1 MVNQLSTPGADEMS
15 PRTTPQS
22 PAAGRT
28 VDPGLLYI
36 DGVWREASDGGTAP
50 TITPID
56 ESEITTVAQATESDL
71 ESAVAAAR
79 TAFDEGPWPG
89 LNVHERAKVLRRI
102 TELVEQNLDELA
114 YLESIDLG
122 KPIAMARAIDAPM
135 TAQIFHYY
143 SGMATQ
149 LEGSTRGGSSPTT
162 HPFPVAGLNYTERE
176 PYVHVKDLAELF
188 CLAAEFAPHGAIL
201 HGAADDVT
209 QRDLA
214 PAINRMIG
222 TDERTGQSLAVA
234 DSWHRRQHS
243 RRHRRLVHPTGHCC
257 LRYQPVAEQTPV
269 FGQDTQAPRLVTQT
283 HRHRRRHRVRLVRD
297 LIARALQ
304 PSRST

>member
-1 MVNQLSTPGADEMS
+1 MANQLSQTAGADQMS

-28 VDPGLLYI
+28 VEPGLLFI
-36 DGVWREASDGGTAP
+36 DGAWREASDGGTAP

-56 ESEITTVAQATESDL
+56 ESEITTVAQATESDV

-79 TAFDEGPWPG
+79 TAFDESPWLAGPQC
-89 LNVHERAKVLRRI
+89 HERAKVLRRI

-135 TAQIFHYY
+135 TAQIFRYY

-149 LEGSTRGGSSPTT
+149 LEGSPRGGSSPTT
-162 HPFPVAGLNYTERE
+162 DPFQVAGLNCTERE

-201 HGAADDVT
+201 H
-209 QRDLA
+209 A
-214 PAINRMIG
+214 P
-222 TDERTGQSLAVA
+222 
-234 DSWHRRQHS
+234 
-243 RRHRRLVHPTGHCC
+243 PT
-257 LRYQPVAEQTPV
+257 TS
-269 FGQDTQAPRLVTQT
+269 
-283 HRHRRRHRVRLVRD
+283 
-297 LIARALQ
+297 
-304 PSRST
+304 PSATWPPRSTG